1 MASGASRE
9 HSMSPAFRPEPRWI
23 VMGPLLGAVSG
34 TLVAFA
40 VLMIGLT
47 ADGPTPSVIDV
58 LAGAVPAALLA
69 VVFGGLVGAG
79 VGLLAGLPL
88 TFLVGRHLSTPVA
101 RRRAFVL
108 GVLLPPLAML
118 TVFSVLS
125 GGPVVVPADLPR
137 GEEWLQLVWFPASS
151 VLGGPLAARTAT
163 KVLPR
168 PDVS

>member
-1 MASGASRE
+1 
-9 HSMSPAFRPEPRWI
+9 
-23 VMGPLLGAVSG
+23 MGPLLGALSG

-40 VLMIGLT
+40 VLMVGLT
-47 ADGPTPSVIDV
+47 ADGPTPSVTDV
-58 LAGAVPAALLA
+58 LAGTVPVALLA
-69 VVFGGLVGAG
+69 FVFGGLVGAG

-101 RRRAFVL
+101 WRRAFVL

-125 GGPVVVPADLPR
+125 GGPAVDTADLPR
-137 GEEWLQLVWFPASS
+137 GEKWLQLVWYPASS
-151 VLGGPLAARTAT
+151 VLGGLLAARTAT
-163 KVLPR
+163 KVMPR